1 MLEESAILSDSTVRE
16 ELHNECAIQHDPSK
30 CQQKLRPVKDA
41 MYVLSGKWKIPIIIS
56 LSFGPRRFK
65 QIATDLEGI
74 TDKVLSKELKEL
86 EQNELLEREVFNS
99 FPPRVEYRATEYAK
113 SLHHVISALREWGTG
128 HREKIMKK
136 KPPKEITG

>member
-1 MLEESAILSDSTVRE
+1 MPEESATPLDSNGEIST
-16 ELHNECAIQHDPSK
+16 HDDCAVKHDPSK

-86 EQNELLEREVFNS
+86 EQNELLEREVFNT

-113 SLHHVISALREWGTG
+113 SLNHVISALREWGSG

-136 KPPKEITG
+136 KPAIVE

>member
-1 MLEESAILSDSTVRE
+1 MLKESATLPDSIAPPESHT
-16 ELHNECAIQHDPSK
+16 ECAVTHDPAK

-86 EQNELLEREVFNS
+86 EQNELLEREVFNT

-113 SLHHVISALREWGTG
+113 SLNTVITSLREWGSG
-128 HREKIMKK
+128 HRDRLMKK
-136 KPPKEITG
+136 KPVDIVE